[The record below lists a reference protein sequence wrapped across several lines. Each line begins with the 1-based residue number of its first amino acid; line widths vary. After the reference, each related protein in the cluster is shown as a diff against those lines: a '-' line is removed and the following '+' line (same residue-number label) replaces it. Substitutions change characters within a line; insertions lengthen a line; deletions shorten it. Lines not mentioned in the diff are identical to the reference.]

1 MIDKYGEGLFPDLL
15 SHYGVDLRD
24 VVAGEMAPAFV
35 LSLIES
41 LPEGSTTYA
50 MMQGGEHWRAYA
62 GIEPSYYVLSGIYN
76 AINANTAARGNFKKK
91 PKFEGWPTPAEIV
104 RKLNKKAERKTVA
117 GLYKS
122 IMAGR

>member
-1 MIDKYGEGLFPDLL
+1 MVTGEI
-15 SHYGVDLRD
+15 
-24 VVAGEMAPAFV
+24 APLFV

-50 MMQGGEHWRAYA
+50 MMQGGENWRAFA
-62 GIEPSYYVLSGIYN
+62 GIDSDYYVLAGIYN
-76 AINANTAARGNFKKK
+76 AVNANTAARGNFKKK
-91 PKFEGWPTPAEIV
+91 PKFEAWPTPSEVV

-122 IMAGR
+122 IMGGR